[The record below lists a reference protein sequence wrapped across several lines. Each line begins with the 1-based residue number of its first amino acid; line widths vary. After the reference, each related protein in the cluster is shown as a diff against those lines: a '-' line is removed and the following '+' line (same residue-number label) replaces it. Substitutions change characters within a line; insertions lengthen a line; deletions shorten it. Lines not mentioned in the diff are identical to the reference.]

1 MDVFWKYLERF
12 VRNKSMH
19 DELLGFLKLFGSL
32 LRLLRLLTLE
42 KAFRQLPFNSELR
55 SWSTFKKRKLDFFF
69 LSEFCYWTK
78 VKAKYVF

>member
-1 MDVFWKYLERF
+1 MDVFWKYFERF
-12 VRNKSMH
+12 VRKKSMH

-55 SWSTFKKRKLDFFF
+55 SWSTFKKRKLDFC
-69 LSEFCYWTK
+69 LSFAIGLK
-78 VKAKYVF
+78 

>member
-19 DELLGFLKLFGSL
+19 DELLGFLKLFGSF

-55 SWSTFKKRKLDFFF
+55 SWSTFKKRKLDFFSYQSF
-69 LSEFCYWTK
+69 AIGLK
-78 VKAKYVF
+78 